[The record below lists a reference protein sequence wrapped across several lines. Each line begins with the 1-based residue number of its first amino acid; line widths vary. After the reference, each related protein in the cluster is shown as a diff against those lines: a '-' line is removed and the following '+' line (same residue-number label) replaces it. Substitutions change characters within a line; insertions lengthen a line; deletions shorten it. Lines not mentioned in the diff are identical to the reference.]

1 MRRGSLAADLSHNQQ
16 MPNLASILKGELS
29 RVARKE
35 VRAETA
41 SMKKAVTAYRSE
53 IAALKRRMQSLEQQL
68 RRVSKSSAK
77 AEPVEDDSAAGGLRF
92 TAKGLISQRRRLGLS
107 APDCGLLIGA
117 SAQSIYNWEEGKV
130 RPRAEHLPAL
140 AALRKL
146 GKKSAAA
153 RLAALREA
161 A

>member
-1 MRRGSLAADLSHNQQ
+1 M
-16 MPNLASILKGELS
+16 S

-35 VRAETA
+35 VRTETA
-41 SMKKAVTAYRSE
+41 ALKKAVNGYRSE
-53 IAALKRRMQSLEQQL
+53 IAALKRRTQALEQQL
-68 RRVSKSSAK
+68 RRVSKTRGKVDAT
-77 AEPVEDDSAAGGLRF
+77 EDEAPASGLRF
-92 TAKGLISQRRRLGLS
+92 TAKGLVSQRRRLGLS
-107 APDCGLLIGA
+107 APECGLLVGA

-153 RLAALREA
+153 RLATLKESA
-161 A
+161 

>member
-1 MRRGSLAADLSHNQQ
+1 

-35 VRAETA
+35 VRTETA
-41 SMKKAVTAYRSE
+41 ALRKAVNSYRSE
-53 IAALKRRMQSLEQQL
+53 IASLKRRTHALEQQV
-68 RRVSKSSAK
+68 RRVSKTRGKVVA
-77 AEPVEDDSAAGGLRF
+77 VEDETSAPGLRF

-107 APDCGLLIGA
+107 APDCGLLVGA

-140 AALRKL
+140 AALRTL
-146 GKKSAAA
+146 GKKSAGA
-153 RLAALREA
+153 RLATLKA
-161 A
+161 AA

>member
-1 MRRGSLAADLSHNQQ
+1 

-35 VRAETA
+35 IRTETVA
-41 SMKKAVTAYRSE
+41 LKKAVNSYRSE
-53 IAALKRRMQSLEQQL
+53 IASLKRRTQALEQQL
-68 RRVSKSSAK
+68 RRVSKTRGKIVA
-77 AEPVEDDSAAGGLRF
+77 AEDEAPASGLRF
-92 TAKGLISQRRRLGLS
+92 TAKGLISQRRRLSLS
-107 APDCGLLIGA
+107 APDCGLLVGA
-117 SAQSIYNWEEGKV
+117 SAQSVYNWEEGKV

-153 RLAALREA
+153 LLTTLKEA